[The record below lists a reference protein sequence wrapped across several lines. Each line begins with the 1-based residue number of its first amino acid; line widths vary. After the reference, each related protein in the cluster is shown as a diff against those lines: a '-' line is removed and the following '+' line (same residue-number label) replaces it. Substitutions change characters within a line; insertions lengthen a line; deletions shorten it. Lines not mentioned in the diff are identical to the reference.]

1 MIPPFGGA
9 RECTAL
15 FFMQLPD
22 DRLLATASEGTVF
35 LVLAW
40 QEMFDAYVPDTFQPR
55 LFNLPL
61 LIDELRSV
69 ARRAEASPQWEPH
82 MQAIQAEMAQALRG
96 DHTFLGGLQTL
107 RWAGTT
113 LVKESTPKQ
122 LVEATTTLQIHRDR
136 YQELA
141 QRALLETAG
150 GLPNEKEAAFRA
162 LRRVATI
169 AVNLGFRQEDFSELC
184 GSANFSRPPAD
195 WIQDLIAKIDSSQ
208 SVNQRAYR
216 CTFAVNTEGKLLR
229 RIARKLGFQMEKTAA
244 VAAPLRSLAP
254 HASFISIELTANTH
268 SEALQLAV
276 RKVRPALDIFNFY
289 SRSYSLTLC
298 DNALVAEGSTPVLM
312 KVGAQSLRKLPSR
325 RSAPQLAARAIA
337 EIMPRLLT
345 GRIFNALEHYTLAQ
359 TSAAYRVKLVNLWAA
374 VECLATSPTG
384 KSVIDRVQAT
394 VVPIVTW
401 RRIDKITRYIAT
413 VLTALRSRGSKLG
426 SGFSV
431 EGVVSAEEVLLVLCK
446 PENHPDISSLLNAV
460 AAHPL
465 LRNRIFN
472 LWKIFSS
479 PKSSSKIR

>member
-1 MIPPFGGA
+1 
-9 RECTAL
+9 
-15 FFMQLPD
+15 
-22 DRLLATASEGTVF
+22 
-35 LVLAW
+35 
-40 QEMFDAYVPDTFQPR
+40 
-55 LFNLPL
+55 
-61 LIDELRSV
+61 
-69 ARRAEASPQWEPH
+69 
-82 MQAIQAEMAQALRG
+82 
-96 DHTFLGGLQTL
+96 
-107 RWAGTT
+107 
-113 LVKESTPKQ
+113 
-122 LVEATTTLQIHRDR
+122 
-136 YQELA
+136 
-141 QRALLETAG
+141 
-150 GLPNEKEAAFRA
+150 
-162 LRRVATI
+162 
-169 AVNLGFRQEDFSELC
+169 
-184 GSANFSRPPAD
+184 
-195 WIQDLIAKIDSSQ
+195 
-208 SVNQRAYR
+208 
-216 CTFAVNTEGKLLR
+216 
-229 RIARKLGFQMEKTAA
+229 MEKTAA
-244 VAAPLRSLAP
+244 VALPLRSLAP
-254 HASFISIELTANTH
+254 RASFISIQLTANTH

-289 SRSYSLTLC
+289 SRSYSLTLY
-298 DNALVAEGSTPVLM
+298 DDALVAEGSTPVLM
-312 KVGAQSLRKLPSR
+312 KIGAQSLRKLPSR

-374 VECLATSPTG
+374 IECLATSPTG

-472 LWKIFSS
+472 LWKIFSNPKMLLKDTIASRQRTEWHMLRIYRARNLIVHFGEELSCVPHLLDHLQYYFSLALSRLLDSMSSHEDWTVSDAIAHWTLREGYVRDQLGHS
-479 PKSSSKIR
+479 PSILKVRDFFPRPIRRIDELLWP